1 MKKIIVA
8 IIFGIKVGAILSL
21 AVALTI
27 YLSVAPI
34 IYFVDI
40 VYESVSF
47 LDFFRNWSSSD
58 LFLMWWDIFKDYKTA
73 IYILKIFFLFFLIC
87 AVIKFISKNNCD

>member
-27 YLSVAPI
+27 Y
-34 IYFVDI
+34 FD
-40 VYESVSF
+40 
-47 LDFFRNWSSSD
+47 
-58 LFLMWWDIFKDYKTA
+58 
-73 IYILKIFFLFFLIC
+73 
-87 AVIKFISKNNCD
+87 